1 MLRFT
6 LQFTSHAMSRSA
18 LGMTVLA
25 TGLLTGELGGRTD
38 RLPADRAD
46 HASLAPFTALF
57 PDASRSDSTTTRFPT
72 RLDGAFWSRL
82 TPAEKQIYLQ
92 GFVAGAAAE
101 QVGAAGGEPADALRD
116 RHALH
121 YAFQPPV
128 YAAQM
133 DDFYWWQNHVTTPIV
148 EAMRQIN
155 SDKSMGPD
163 K

>member
-1 MLRFT
+1 MLR
-6 LQFTSHAMSRSA
+6 FTSHAMSRSA
-18 LGMTVLA
+18 LGTVLA

-46 HASLAPFTALF
+46 HTPLASFSTPFTTPF
-57 PDASRSDSTTTRFPT
+57 TDASHSDSTTTRFPT

-101 QVGAAGGEPADALRD
+101 QAGAAGGEPADALRD

-155 SDKSMGPD
+155 GSR
-163 K
+163 